1 MGGPSGSLLTACAAL
16 LQRPRAPYTETG
28 RHSTDP
34 VPSRPPAWTPMGGS
48 ADACATGQRRNV
60 TGLLRPAAPPS
71 QTVHPGR
78 NQRAFS
84 PVAVRLMLAE
94 DPGLAVSGSGGE
106 GARNGSSSGLEEVA
120 SGGVSRSGT
129 GVGAVGDPAG
139 RGPSPPHRG
148 HRTRRRGADGLPR
161 G

>member
-1 MGGPSGSLLTACAAL
+1 MVCCRSVGHGFIEEPSRLFSAPRLNCAPPACWCGSRKGGPSGSLLTACAAL

-94 DPGLAVSGSGGE
+94 DPGFAGSC
-106 GARNGSSSGLEEVA
+106 
-120 SGGVSRSGT
+120 
-129 GVGAVGDPAG
+129 
-139 RGPSPPHRG
+139 RG
-148 HRTRRRGADGLPR
+148 
-161 G
+161 